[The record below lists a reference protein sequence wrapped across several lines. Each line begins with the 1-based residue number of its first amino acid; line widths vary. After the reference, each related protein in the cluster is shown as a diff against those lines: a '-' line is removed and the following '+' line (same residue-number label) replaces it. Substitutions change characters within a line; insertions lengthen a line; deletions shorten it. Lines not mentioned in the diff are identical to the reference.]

1 MITNVPG
8 PQNPLYAGDARMLAT
23 YPVTPL
29 AKGQALSIGITS
41 YDGSVYYGLNAD
53 RDAMPDVDV
62 LAQSI
67 EDSLSELTNG
77 REA

>member
-1 MITNVPG
+1 
-8 PQNPLYAGDARMLAT
+8 MLST

-29 AKGQALSIGITS
+29 AKRQALSIGVTS
-41 YDGSVYYGLNAD
+41 YNGGVFYGLNAD

-67 EDSLSELTNG
+67 VDSLAELTSG
-77 REA
+77 RDA